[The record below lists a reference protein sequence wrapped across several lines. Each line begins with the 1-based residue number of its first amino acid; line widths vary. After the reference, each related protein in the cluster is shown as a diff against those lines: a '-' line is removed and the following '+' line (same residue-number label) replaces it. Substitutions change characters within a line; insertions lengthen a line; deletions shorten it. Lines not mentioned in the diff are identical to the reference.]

1 MSMRV
6 RSRREWPT
14 DINSDSLPASLTE
27 SERAM
32 CVKLFINACAQL
44 APEDAVLV
52 LGAVTNANK
61 GRAGEGVKVK

>member
-14 DINSDSLPASLTE
+14 
-27 SERAM
+27 
-32 CVKLFINACAQL
+32 
-44 APEDAVLV
+44 
-52 LGAVTNANK
+52 VTNANK